1 VALLSPALQV
11 VRRTEI
17 AWARNA
23 MAACLLTALLAQAA
37 ELPATERQAIL
48 EAARG
53 PATVQAGQPVR
64 FVVTRLNVDAN
75 WAVLVGSLVQAN
87 GGPLDWRKAKAC
99 DPQLDKMLWAVLARA
114 DGRWRVAQ
122 LDVCATEPPYWMTRE
137 QGGFV
142 WPCGVYAGLS
152 DAQGRSLEAACRAL
166 NR

>member
-1 VALLSPALQV
+1 MRLWGG
-11 VRRTEI
+11 R
-17 AWARNA
+17 AWARNGVVVGGLVCA
-23 MAACLLTALLAQAA
+23 LAQAT

-53 PATVQAGQPVR
+53 PASVQAGQPVR

-99 DPQLDKMLWAVLARA
+99 DPQLDKMLWAVMART

-122 LDVCATEPPYWMTRE
+122 LNVCATEPPYWMTRE

-152 DAQGRSLEAACRAL
+152 DLQGRSLESACRAAGH
-166 NR
+166 